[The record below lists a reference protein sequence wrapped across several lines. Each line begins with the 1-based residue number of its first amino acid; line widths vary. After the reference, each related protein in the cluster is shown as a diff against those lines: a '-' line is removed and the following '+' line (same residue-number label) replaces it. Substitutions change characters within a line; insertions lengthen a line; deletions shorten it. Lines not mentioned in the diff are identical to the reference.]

1 MEFFINKGEDGS
13 ASAKQILSRWDAL
26 KIGRYRIRIDEYSK
40 RSLPQNAYYWST
52 VVPLVYT
59 ALRDSGF
66 DAVRNHDDA
75 HEVMKHLFLKVS
87 EQRGEVLIERVI
99 STTELTKMEFSE
111 YIEHITL
118 WAWDYLQVT
127 IPAPGQQLEV
137 F

>member
-1 MEFFINKGEDGS
+1 MDFLISKKDDGS
-13 ASAKQILSRWDAL
+13 YSSKQLREYMDGL
-26 KIGRYRIRIDEYSK
+26 KPGRYRVRVDEYSK

-52 VVPLVYT
+52 VVPLVYK
-59 ALRDSGF
+59 ALRDAGF

-87 EQRGEVLIERVI
+87 EQRGEVLIERVK